1 MVRVLVAEDMQ
12 ILRDTLTAVL
22 NLEDDVEVVA
32 EVAAGDR
39 IVPTAL
45 EHRPD
50 VALLDIDMP
59 IVDGLTAAAE
69 LRRELPSCRI
79 LILTGLGTPGH
90 LRRAVAAHASG
101 FMVKDAPS
109 EELVA
114 AVRRVA
120 AGDRVFDSSLAVT
133 ALETA
138 ANPLSS
144 REAEVLKR
152 YGAGESAADIAAELH
167 LSYGTVRNY
176 LAAAVTKL
184 DARNRVDAAR
194 IAREIGWL

>member
-101 FMVKDAPS
+101 FMVKDAP
-109 EELVA
+109 
-114 AVRRVA
+114 
-120 AGDRVFDSSLAVT
+120 
-133 ALETA
+133 
-138 ANPLSS
+138 
-144 REAEVLKR
+144 
-152 YGAGESAADIAAELH
+152 
-167 LSYGTVRNY
+167 
-176 LAAAVTKL
+176 
-184 DARNRVDAAR
+184 
-194 IAREIGWL
+194 